1 MTRGSV
7 LLPALIA
14 AGAAGLASAPAMSAD
29 AGATIGLAVT
39 QSGFMTAYDG
49 DATKSVKLWVDQ
61 QNAAGGLLGKPIKLV
76 EADTKSD
83 RAHSTAF
90 RAAGRSPSSHPYS
103 TGGR

>member
-29 AGATIGLAVT
+29 AGATIGLAVA

-61 QNAAGGLLGKPIKLV
+61 QNLQPACSAN
-76 EADTKSD
+76 
-83 RAHSTAF
+83 
-90 RAAGRSPSSHPYS
+90 PSSWSKPTQSPTEHRECKNLETHRS
-103 TGGR
+103 AIF